1 MKAIRNIG
9 IFAHVDAGKTTLSE
23 QILVHSGSVKQAGRV
38 DNGTAHTDNLPV
50 EQRRGISVKDILPR
64 YQHQV
69 EQALPLALKQGRLG
83 WQVTDLKITLTGGNH
98 HQFHTHPLDFIV
110 ATPMGIQDGLQRA
123 GSVLLEPILE
133 CRLLIPADCV
143 GKVMSD
149 IHLMRGEVTE
159 TVSDEDRVSLIALLP
174 VRTSMDYPTV
184 LASVTSGRGSMST
197 SLHGYRECPVELGS
211 TAPRTGT
218 DPLDTARY
226 ILAARSA
233 LDGGIFDF

>member
-1 MKAIRNIG
+1 M
-9 IFAHVDAGKTTLSE
+9 
-23 QILVHSGSVKQAGRV
+23 
-38 DNGTAHTDNLPV
+38 
-50 EQRRGISVKDILPR
+50 
-64 YQHQV
+64 
-69 EQALPLALKQGRLG
+69 
-83 WQVTDLKITLTGGNH
+83 
-98 HQFHTHPLDFIV
+98 
-110 ATPMGIQDGLQRA
+110 
-123 GSVLLEPILE
+123 LLEPILE

-159 TVSDEDRVSLIALLP
+159 TVTEEDRVSMTALIP

-184 LASVTSGRGSMST
+184 LASVTGGRGSMST
-197 SLHGYRECPVELGS
+197 SLHGYCDCPTELGS
-211 TAPRTGT
+211 VAPRTGT